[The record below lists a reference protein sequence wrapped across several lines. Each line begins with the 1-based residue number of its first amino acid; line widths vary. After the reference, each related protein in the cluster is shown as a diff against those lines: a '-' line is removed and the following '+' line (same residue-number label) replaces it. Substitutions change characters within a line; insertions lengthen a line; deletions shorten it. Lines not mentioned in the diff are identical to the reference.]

1 MTSSSQEKT
10 RNKLMDSMRKTKAS
24 ATGKTEPA
32 AATTK
37 NVEKKK
43 PQQSKR
49 VVAKKPAKAATKK
62 ATKKPAKAAT
72 KKATKKAGKTAAG
85 QYQAGRRVWPD

>member
-1 MTSSSQEKT
+1 MTISSQEKT

-32 AATTK
+32 ATTK
-37 NVEKKK
+37 NVEKKE

-49 VVAKKPAKAATKK
+49 AVATKPARASTKK
-62 ATKKPAKAAT
+62 VTKKPARATT
-72 KKATKKAGKTAAG
+72 KKVTKKVSKTAAD
-85 QYQAGRRVWPD
+85 QYQASRRVWPD

>member
-1 MTSSSQEKT
+1 MTISSQEKT

-32 AATTK
+32 ATTK
-37 NVEKKK
+37 NVEKKE

-49 VVAKKPAKAATKK
+49 AVAAKPAKAATKK
-62 ATKKPAKAAT
+62 VTKKVS
-72 KKATKKAGKTAAG
+72 KTAAD
-85 QYQAGRRVWPD
+85 QYQASRRVWPD

>member
-24 ATGKTEPA
+24 ATGKIEP

-37 NVEKKK
+37 SVEKKQ

-49 VVAKKPAKAATKK
+49 AVAKKPAKAASKK
-62 ATKKPAKAAT
+62 V
-72 KKATKKAGKTAAG
+72 TKKAGKTAAG